1 MVIRQLMKKVIYLLL
16 IILFLSKTQNIF
28 ASENT
33 FTVDNIEVT
42 GKISNNNYRDK
53 YLGIA
58 FNKGFQILIQKILKT
73 QDQKKLLSTDI
84 KTIKSL
90 IENYRIIEENA
101 LVDNYTL
108 KAEVTFNRNRVNKL
122 LYLNNISYSEVT
134 KLDMLVYPIMIY
146 DSKLNI
152 FSNNKFMEDWN
163 DNEDFEGINFILPIE
178 NVEDIN
184 YIKNN
189 LPILEEI
196 DLSRLVDNYEIKNST
211 ILILRY
217 DNKDLNVFLKT
228 NFRGKKKVK
237 RVNLQV
243 QDLAKKEVRENII
256 INLKSNINDMWKEQN
271 FVDISTPSYLTV
283 NARLKE
289 PGSLINII
297 EKIKEIS
304 LIDYYFVEELD
315 KNSAK
320 IKIKYFGKIKNLQNS
335 FQDNGFE
342 FKVIHNEWSLNLIS

>member
-1 MVIRQLMKKVIYLLL
+1 MSKMVIRQLMKKKLIYLLL

-73 QDQKKLLSTDI
+73 QDQKKLLSTDM
-84 KTIKSL
+84 KSIKSL

-108 KAEVTFNRNRVNKL
+108 KPEVTFNRNRVNKL

-228 NFRGKKKVK
+228 NFRGKKG
-237 RVNLQV
+237 
-243 QDLAKKEVRENII
+243 KK
-256 INLKSNINDMWKEQN
+256 
-271 FVDISTPSYLTV
+271 
-283 NARLKE
+283 
-289 PGSLINII
+289 G
-297 EKIKEIS
+297 
-304 LIDYYFVEELD
+304 
-315 KNSAK
+315 
-320 IKIKYFGKIKNLQNS
+320 
-335 FQDNGFE
+335 
-342 FKVIHNEWSLNLIS
+342 

>member
-1 MVIRQLMKKVIYLLL
+1 MKKVIYLLL

-42 GKISNNNYRDK
+42 GKISNNKYRDK

-101 LVDNYTL
+101 LIDNYTL

-134 KLDMLVYPIMIY
+134 KLDMLVYPILIY

-163 DNEDFEGINFILPIE
+163 DNEDFEGI
-178 NVEDIN
+178 
-184 YIKNN
+184 
-189 LPILEEI
+189 
-196 DLSRLVDNYEIKNST
+196 LVNT
-211 ILILRY
+211 ISQEQVIRITL
-217 DNKDLNVFLKT
+217 
-228 NFRGKKKVK
+228 VK
-237 RVNLQV
+237 AL
-243 QDLAKKEVRENII
+243 
-256 INLKSNINDMWKEQN
+256 
-271 FVDISTPSYLTV
+271 
-283 NARLKE
+283 
-289 PGSLINII
+289 
-297 EKIKEIS
+297 
-304 LIDYYFVEELD
+304 
-315 KNSAK
+315 
-320 IKIKYFGKIKNLQNS
+320 
-335 FQDNGFE
+335 
-342 FKVIHNEWSLNLIS
+342 

>member
-1 MVIRQLMKKVIYLLL
+1 MK
-16 IILFLSKTQNIF
+16 S
-28 ASENT
+28 
-33 FTVDNIEVT
+33 
-42 GKISNNNYRDK
+42 
-53 YLGIA
+53 
-58 FNKGFQILIQKILKT
+58 
-73 QDQKKLLSTDI
+73 
-84 KTIKSL
+84 IKSL

-196 DLSRLVDNYEIKNST
+196 DLT
-211 ILILRY
+211 
-217 DNKDLNVFLKT
+217 
-228 NFRGKKKVK
+228 
-237 RVNLQV
+237 
-243 QDLAKKEVRENII
+243 AC
-256 INLKSNINDMWKEQN
+256 
-271 FVDISTPSYLTV
+271 
-283 NARLKE
+283 
-289 PGSLINII
+289 
-297 EKIKEIS
+297 
-304 LIDYYFVEELD
+304 
-315 KNSAK
+315 
-320 IKIKYFGKIKNLQNS
+320 
-335 FQDNGFE
+335 
-342 FKVIHNEWSLNLIS
+342 